1 MSTVMIAPLMA
12 LVPPARG
19 PLPSLTVPPLMVT
32 PFRTSL
38 SPPSTDRIAPLAVS
52 VKVVPVTVTL
62 SSVSVWPLSTVTP
75 PLLSSAL
82 VVTPPVVVPLI
93 ELDVLISM
101 VPSSVMMP
109 PVMVVPESVRVLLL
123 LTVSWWLPTEAL
135 SISLEPVTW
144 MVPSSVMVP
153 PVMVVPGNG
162 RCPQ

>member
-1 MSTVMIAPLMA
+1 M
-12 LVPPARG
+12 
-19 PLPSLTVPPLMVT
+19 
-32 PFRTSL
+32 
-38 SPPSTDRIAPLAVS
+38 
-52 VKVVPVTVTL
+52 
-62 SSVSVWPLSTVTP
+62 
-75 PLLSSAL
+75 
-82 VVTPPVVVPLI
+82 VTPPVVVPLI